1 MNQIAVHDLRE
12 GMVFSHPIYVDK
24 TNMFIPTGKAV
35 RQKDID
41 WLRNLGIKTVE
52 TEGMALGEP
61 EDLAEPPPTPAEQET
76 STKSN
81 AEWAAIR
88 NDPKKILSLT
98 DVKDRS
104 GSYRSYIG
112 LITWLDKVFT
122 AISAKITPDIRFID
136 GITQRILRTVQEQRD
151 GFINYILGVEVQGR
165 ILAKSSINTAIL
177 CAHITREMRLP
188 NHRII
193 QTITGALLHDVGMLR
208 LPKGLV
214 NKTGVLSAKE
224 LHLIKSHIL
233 HSYKIVHEEL
243 NYPEEMGALVLQHHE
258 NWDGSGYPQGL
269 AGEEIHFGAR
279 IVSVADAFEAMVSHK
294 PYRNS
299 MLGYQ
304 AMKNLLAD
312 NSRRFGPDEIKAFI
326 NVMGIYPIGSIILL
340 NNGSMARVV
349 EVRKDAPLRPKIAQL
364 VDITGQIYKQGQ
376 GELID
381 LLNEKNLFIVRAI
394 NPREL
399 TKDAI

>member
-1 MNQIAVHDLRE
+1 MDRT
-12 GMVFSHPIYVDK
+12 F
-24 TNMFIPTGKAV
+24 
-35 RQKDID
+35 
-41 WLRNLGIKTVE
+41 KTVAR
-52 TEGMALGEP
+52 GAR
-61 EDLAEPPPTPAEQET
+61 A
-76 STKSN
+76 
-81 AEWAAIR
+81 
-88 NDPKKILSLT
+88 
-98 DVKDRS
+98 
-104 GSYRSYIG
+104 
-112 LITWLDKVFT
+112 
-122 AISAKITPDIRFID
+122 DIRLVD
-136 GITQRILRTVQEQRD
+136 GVAHRLLTVVRD
-151 GFINYILGVEVQGR
+151 GPGGLINYILGGELRRQE
-165 ILAKSSINTAIL
+165 LAKNAVNTAIL
-177 CAHITREMRLP
+177 CAHIALEMKLP
-188 NHRII
+188 SHRIM
-193 QTITGALLHDVGMLR
+193 QTLTGALLHDVGMLR
-208 LPKGLV
+208 LPKDLV

-399 TKDAI
+399 TKDVI

>member
-12 GMVFSHPIYVDK
+12 GLVFSHPIYVDK
-24 TNMFIPTGKAV
+24 KNMLIPAGKAV

-41 WLRNLGIKTVE
+41 WLRNLGVKTVE

-61 EDLAEPPPTPAEQET
+61 GDLAEPPPAPVEQET
-76 STKSN
+76 SVKSN

-88 NDPKKILSLT
+88 DDPKEILSLE

-104 GSYRSYIG
+104 GSYRGYMG

-122 AISAKITPDIRFID
+122 AISAKRTPDIRFID
-136 GITQRILRTVQEQRD
+136 GITQRILRTAQEQRD

-177 CAHITREMRLP
+177 CAHIAREMRLP

-208 LPKGLV
+208 LPKDLV
-214 NKTGVLSAKE
+214 NKIGVLSAKE

-312 NSRRFGPDEIKAFI
+312 NSRHFGPDEIKAFI

-349 EVRKDAPLRPKIAQL
+349 EVRKDAPLRPKIVQL

-394 NPREL
+394 DPREL

>member
-1 MNQIAVHDLRE
+1 ML
-12 GMVFSHPIYVDK
+12 
-24 TNMFIPTGKAV
+24 IPGGTAV

-41 WLRNLGIKTVE
+41 WLRNLGVKTVE
-52 TEGMALGEP
+52 TEGMVLGDP
-61 EDLAEPPPTPAEQET
+61 EDLAAPPAPVEQET
-76 STKSN
+76 SAKSN

-88 NDPKKILSLT
+88 DDPKEILSLV

-104 GSYRSYIG
+104 GSYRSYMG
-112 LITWLDKVFT
+112 LITWLDKVFA
-122 AISAKITPDIRFID
+122 AISAKTTPDIRFVD
-136 GITQRILRTVQEQRD
+136 SITQRILRTVQEQRD

-165 ILAKSSINTAIL
+165 VLAKNSVNTAIL
-177 CAHITREMRLP
+177 CAHIAREMRLP

-208 LPKGLV
+208 LPKDLV

-233 HSYKIVHEEL
+233 YSYKIVHEEL

-269 AGEEIHFGAR
+269 AGEDIHFGAR

-349 EVRKDAPLRPKIAQL
+349 EVRKDAPLRPKIALL
-364 VDITGQIYKQGQ
+364 VDIAGQIYKQGQ

-381 LLNEKNLFIVRAI
+381 LLNEKNLFILRAI